1 MDCPARSLGNTR
13 HRGAQ
18 DHRDIIRLLI
28 GVAMTDQSTD
38 DRVAE
43 AKRQIEEV
51 TPEEAR
57 DLRDRGEGVAYLD
70 VREINEW
77 NLGRLPHAIHIPL
90 RDVESKVEEAI
101 ARDKKVVVY
110 CARGNRSALAA
121 LSLKQMGYEHV
132 VSMARGI
139 AGWID
144 IGGEIEE

>member
-1 MDCPARSLGNTR
+1 
-13 HRGAQ
+13 
-18 DHRDIIRLLI
+18 
-28 GVAMTDQSTD
+28 MTDQSTD

-43 AKRQIEEV
+43 AKRQIEEF

-57 DLRDRGEGVAYLD
+57 DLRDRGEGVAFLD

-77 NLGRLPHAIHIPL
+77 NLGRLPYAIHIPL
-90 RDVESKVEEAI
+90 RDVERKVEDVI